1 MGPNTLETEKQ
12 TESVTM
18 FLTQFCLEI
27 RMQDAQDPASGKL
40 LMLRRFFESSN
51 GEGQESSAMRKAD
64 KRQHDSDCLPGA
76 RVYSPC

>member
-18 FLTQFCLEI
+18 FLTEFCLEI

-40 LMLRRFFESSN
+40 LMLRRFFKSSN
-51 GEGQESSAMRKAD
+51 EKSRRAQ
-64 KRQHDSDCLPGA
+64 P
-76 RVYSPC
+76 

>member
-40 LMLRRFFESSN
+40 LMLRRFFESSK
-51 GEGQESSAMRKAD
+51 EKSRRAQ
-64 KRQHDSDCLPGA
+64 P
-76 RVYSPC
+76 

>member
-64 KRQHDSDCLPGA
+64 KRQRDSDCLPGA